1 MEAPS
6 TSDFEEDEAE
16 IAERGARAWHFFE
29 GGLHFSL
36 LLRIHTREKKEQ
48 SLLVVFCVRKAAIES
63 ALFSSTQCN
72 SLFLSLSLCL
82 PRFRFPR
89 TRFVS
94 AIGDESR

>member
-6 TSDFEEDEAE
+6 TSDFEEEDEAE

-36 LLRIHTREKKEQ
+36 HRIHTREERAEF
-48 SLLVVFCVRKAAIES
+48 VVFCVRKAAIAS

>member
-36 LLRIHTREKKEQ
+36 HRIHTREKKEQ

-63 ALFSSTQCN
+63 ALFSS
-72 SLFLSLSLCL
+72 
-82 PRFRFPR
+82 
-89 TRFVS
+89 
-94 AIGDESR
+94 AM